1 MYRHSFHPYDP
12 PSTILVKNAITLMKK
27 VVTLMKNAII
37 LFVYCAACQA
47 ATAK

>member
-1 MYRHSFHPYDP
+1 MKKAI
-12 PSTILVKNAITLMKK
+12 TLMNNAITLMN
-27 VVTLMKNAII
+27 NAII

>member
-1 MYRHSFHPYDP
+1 M
-12 PSTILVKNAITLMKK
+12 KNAITLMKNAI
-27 VVTLMKNAII
+27 TLMKNAIT

>member
-1 MYRHSFHPYDP
+1 M
-12 PSTILVKNAITLMKK
+12 KKAIILMKK
-27 VVTLMKNAII
+27 AII

>member
-1 MYRHSFHPYDP
+1 M
-12 PSTILVKNAITLMKK
+12 KNAITLMKK
-27 VVTLMKNAII
+27 AIILMKKAII

>member
-1 MYRHSFHPYDP
+1 M
-12 PSTILVKNAITLMKK
+12 KKAITLMKNAII
-27 VVTLMKNAII
+27 LMKKAII

>member
-1 MYRHSFHPYDP
+1 M
-12 PSTILVKNAITLMKK
+12 KNAITLMKNAI
-27 VVTLMKNAII
+27 TLMKNAII